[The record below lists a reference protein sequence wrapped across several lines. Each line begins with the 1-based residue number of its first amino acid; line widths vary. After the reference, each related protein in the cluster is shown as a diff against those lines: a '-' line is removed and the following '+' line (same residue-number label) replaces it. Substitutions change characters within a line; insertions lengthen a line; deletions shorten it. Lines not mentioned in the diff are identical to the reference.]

1 MMAASPVKKFAP
13 IIVSHTGKKCNAA
26 VILMHGSGGVP
37 STVWFDRKTLG
48 LEGQDDLESLDVM
61 AVQLQELID
70 AEVQSGIPL
79 NRIILVAFTVRF
91 SMDPVQN
98 VGEHGILMFDSIV
111 YNLGD
116 GYDPSTGTFTAPLPG
131 IYVFFISIMG
141 SDNQPAIRVDITQ
154 ESGKVLDAAWAEG
167 QGDLYDQGSSLVTT
181 HLTAGER
188 VWVKHDGGATALRG
202 GVYTV
207 FSGFLVQAD
216 Q

>member
-1 MMAASPVKKFAP
+1 MDTVFNERQKPKGKQTNNKKV
-13 IIVSHTGKKCNAA
+13 IIIIKRKETIPSLFKLFYSVSVDGC
-26 VILMHGSGGVP
+26 LLS
-37 STVWFDRKTLG
+37 
-48 LEGQDDLESLDVM
+48 
-61 AVQLQELID
+61 
-70 AEVQSGIPL
+70 
-79 NRIILVAFTVRF
+79 VAFTVRF